1 VTKLAFSVRAVESD
15 RTLEVY
21 VNGALATSTAIDAEW
36 RRIELDIANL
46 VGDLPFLVELRLAG
60 SMEGL
65 GFDARCFDVRDR
77 NLA

>member
-1 VTKLAFSVRAVESD
+1 
-15 RTLEVY
+15 VY
-21 VNGALATSTAIDAEW
+21 VNGALATSTAIDGEW

-60 SMEGL
+60 SMEDL
-65 GFDARCFDVRDR
+65 GFDARCFDIRDR